1 MHKNMNM
8 NEAITAL
15 LNSTQLLN
23 ILSNEFIDIEI
34 ESKKDYD
41 AIINGTYQRKHLIV
55 SDPSQN
61 IKFAIVS
68 DYKQGKFGLA
78 HFDNKRSIPKPKNED
93 N

>member
-34 ESKKDYD
+34 EGKVYK
-41 AIINGTYQRKHLIV
+41 
-55 SDPSQN
+55 
-61 IKFAIVS
+61 IK
-68 DYKQGKFGLA
+68 
-78 HFDNKRSIPKPKNED
+78 NKLKR
-93 N
+93 